1 MKLNTL
7 VLSSSLLLLTAC
19 SSQSVDLG
27 ADTKSATTSALSE
40 VAGTLQDNLLAG
52 YAAKQL
58 GLPEGQATAA
68 LGAVFKT
75 AKSNLSTEDFS
86 SLGGAIPGLD
96 SIIEQAPTVAG
107 FDLASSLGGQA
118 ESGASLGYLDAAFEQ
133 IGVPKETV
141 LPLVSTLT
149 GYLDQN
155 NMGSAAAMLNQGLN
169 FL

>member
-1 MKLNTL
+1 MFNYLFKGNKMKFNAL

-19 SSQSVDLG
+19 SSQSVNT
-27 ADTKSATTSALSE
+27 DTAAPAASALSE
-40 VAGTLQDNLLAG
+40 VTSTLQDNLLAS

-68 LGAVFKT
+68 LGAVFKA
-75 AKSNLSTEDFS
+75 AKGNLSTENFATIGQS
-86 SLGGAIPGLD
+86 IPGVD
-96 SIIEQAPTVAG
+96 SLIDMAPVVAG
-107 FDLASSLGGQA
+107 FTDTAADSS
-118 ESGASLGYLDAAFEQ
+118 GYLDAAFEQ

-141 LPLVSTLT
+141 SPVVNTLT

-155 NMGSAAAMLNQGLN
+155 NMGSAADLLKQGLN